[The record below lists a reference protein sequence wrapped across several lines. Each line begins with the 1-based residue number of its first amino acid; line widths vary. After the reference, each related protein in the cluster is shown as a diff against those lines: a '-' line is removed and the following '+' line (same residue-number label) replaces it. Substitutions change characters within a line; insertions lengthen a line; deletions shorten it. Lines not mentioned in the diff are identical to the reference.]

1 MYPTPQIY
9 FIFHCFFKYT
19 IIIHSV
25 MYKIDIIN
33 CNTKDITEAYLFLLS
48 IANKSSTADNIGTF
62 SQLLN

>member
-1 MYPTPQIY
+1 
-9 FIFHCFFKYT
+9 
-19 IIIHSV
+19 